1 MAAPETLN
9 SQITDAITQ
18 TNAKVLGEAPAMAMG
33 NLYQVVGNQFA
44 MASANAVYS
53 QQQANVTY
61 QAASTLGVAKLLS
74 LKVT

>member
-1 MAAPETLN
+1 MAVPVTLN
-9 SQITDAITQ
+9 PQVTDAITQ

-33 NLYQVVGNQFA
+33 NLYQIVSNQFA

>member
-1 MAAPETLN
+1 MADTLN
-9 SQITDAITQ
+9 PQITDAITQ

-74 LKVT
+74 LKVTG

>member
-1 MAAPETLN
+1 MAAPVTLN

-33 NLYQVVGNQFA
+33 NLYQIVGNQFA